1 MVWGKL
7 VPAGASQARNALP
20 LGLASLKLTRSVAQ
34 GAIVTWDDVAVD
46 PADPT
51 VALRR
56 EMERA
61 FPPAP

>member
-7 VPAGASQARNALP
+7 VPASRSKAVNALP
-20 LGLASLKLTRSVAQ
+20 LGLASFRLKRAVAQ
-34 GAIVTWDDVAVD
+34 GALVTWDDVEVD
-46 PADPT
+46 ANDPT

-61 FPPAP
+61 FPPTA